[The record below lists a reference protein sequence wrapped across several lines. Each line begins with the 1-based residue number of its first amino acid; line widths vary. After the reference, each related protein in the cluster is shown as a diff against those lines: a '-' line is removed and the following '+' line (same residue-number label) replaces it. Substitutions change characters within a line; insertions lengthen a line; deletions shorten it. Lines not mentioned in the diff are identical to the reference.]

1 MLAGNIKDSVFS
13 HIGTEEKKPAIQR
26 GKLKERTIQLALK
39 AALILLK
46 MALFFSR
53 SSLAYLR

>member
-1 MLAGNIKDSVFS
+1 MDSIFS
-13 HIGTEEKKPAIQR
+13 HIGAEEKNLLYR
-26 GKLKERTIQLALK
+26 GGIEKKTFQLALK

>member
-1 MLAGNIKDSVFS
+1 MLAGNIMDSVFS
-13 HIGTEEKKPAIQR
+13 HIGTEEKKACYTE
-26 GKLKERTIQLALK
+26 GELKERTIQLTLK